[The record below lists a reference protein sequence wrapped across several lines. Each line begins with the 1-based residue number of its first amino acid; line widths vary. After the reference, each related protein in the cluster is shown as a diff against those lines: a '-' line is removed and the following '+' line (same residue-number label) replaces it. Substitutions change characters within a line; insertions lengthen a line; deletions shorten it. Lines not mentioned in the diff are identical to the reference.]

1 MTTCILCKN
10 QDIFFRNYFENFKNR
25 IIKVAIYKFHIDK
38 VLKFLSKKLYSKL
51 TSGEEIFL
59 NKKIL
64 ICRNCNLGSVY
75 PVIDDKTL
83 NDYYSKNYW
92 LDHRNISEGD
102 TNINEQEV
110 KDFSEKIEYL
120 KKYISFEG
128 MTFAEFGSGR
138 GILAN
143 EFLKDKKI
151 KLYNAIEMSEISTI
165 KELSFNNAFQKFKFL
180 DHIKDNSIDAFIMI
194 QFL

>member
-25 IIKVAIYKFHIDK
+25 VIKVIIYKFHIDK

-64 ICRNCNLGSVY
+64 ICRNCNLGSFY

-92 LDHRNISEGD
+92 LDHRNISKVD
-102 TNINEQEV
+102 TNINEQ
-110 KDFSEKIEYL
+110 
-120 KKYISFEG
+120 
-128 MTFAEFGSGR
+128 
-138 GILAN
+138 
-143 EFLKDKKI
+143 
-151 KLYNAIEMSEISTI
+151 
-165 KELSFNNAFQKFKFL
+165 
-180 DHIKDNSIDAFIMI
+180 
-194 QFL
+194 